1 MTTTSKLSPLR
12 VFIDDGHI
20 ELLRLMPKS
29 SGFVAYLPSSVARAL
44 NLSED
49 DRSLVAFIDDSS
61 SYTMLIILKD
71 STLSNLLKPV
81 ILARRQKAQQLQQE
95 LKQQLQAQQQ
105 QATEAEQEY
114 GVDR

>member
-29 SGFVAYLPSSVARAL
+29 AGFVAYLPHSVVEAL
-44 NLSED
+44 NLSKND
-49 DRSLVAFIDDSS
+49 HNLICFIDDESN
-61 SYTMLIILKD
+61 YPYIIITKD
-71 STLSNLLKPV
+71 SSLAQQLRPV
-81 ILARRQKAQQLQQE
+81 ILQKREKAEVLHRKMRE
-95 LKQQLQAQQQ
+95 LQAQQQ
-105 QATEAEQEY
+105 QATEVEQEY